1 MQRMKMAG
9 GMLVG
14 AVVLHVGFMA
24 CSANNTTGMLG
35 GLLDGGSHDTGILGG
50 RDARAQEMPCTQWE
64 VKIGGTVSREPRP
77 ETAGWEP
84 FAIVIQ
90 STIGPETVLRRCT
103 AR

>member
-35 GLLDGGSHDTGILGG
+35 NLLDGGSRDTGIMGG

-64 VKIGGTVSREPRP
+64 VKTGGTITDRSRAE
-77 ETAGWEP
+77 EAGWEP
-84 FAIVIQ
+84 YAVTLGASSFV
-90 STIGPETVLRRCT
+90 SFVRRCT